1 MSEKHTRV
9 SLKDMTEEERKE
21 RKKVLQKEY
30 MAKRRANDPEFLEK
44 QRIMCKERSRE
55 RRKTDDEYREK
66 QRLYCVEYNKK
77 TKEKL
82 QEMKAK
88 LELIEKTSV
97 EMTEYVKSVNIE
109 SK

>member
-1 MSEKHTRV
+1 MSDKV
-9 SLKDMTEEERKE
+9 DKKMLKNMTEEGKKK

-30 MAKRRANDPEFLEK
+30 MAKRRANDPKFLEK
-44 QRIMCKERSRE
+44 QRIMCKEKIRE

-88 LELIEKTSV
+88 L
-97 EMTEYVKSVNIE
+97 
-109 SK
+109 